1 MHIVKI
7 GLAFAVVGTLIIGAS
22 VQLSFAQGGGLKI
35 NQLRAEAIHTCSTA
49 AAKYPDYVWGN
60 MEMFI
65 ASRSD
70 PKVLW
75 QQQGRRELMASF
87 EEGQRLCRL
96 RSIAQLGVAH
106 PGKDSKSLRSMA
118 PLSKQPQA

>member
-35 NQLRAEAIHTCSTA
+35 NQLRAEATHTCSTA
-49 AAKYPDYVWGN
+49 AAKYYVWGN

-65 ASRSD
+65 YRGCMAGHS
-70 PKVLW
+70 
-75 QQQGRRELMASF
+75 QQE
-87 EEGQRLCRL
+87 
-96 RSIAQLGVAH
+96 
-106 PGKDSKSLRSMA
+106 
-118 PLSKQPQA
+118 

>member
-65 ASRSD
+65 YRGCMAGHS
-70 PKVLW
+70 
-75 QQQGRRELMASF
+75 QQ
-87 EEGQRLCRL
+87 
-96 RSIAQLGVAH
+96 
-106 PGKDSKSLRSMA
+106 D
-118 PLSKQPQA
+118 

>member
-49 AAKYPDYVWGN
+49 AEYLDYVWGN
-60 MEMFI
+60 TEMFI
-65 ASRSD
+65 YRSCMAGHS
-70 PKVLW
+70 
-75 QQQGRRELMASF
+75 QQE
-87 EEGQRLCRL
+87 
-96 RSIAQLGVAH
+96 
-106 PGKDSKSLRSMA
+106 
-118 PLSKQPQA
+118 

>member
-22 VQLSFAQGGGLKI
+22 VQLSFAQAAGLKLI
-35 NQLRAEAIHTCSTA
+35 SFALKPSTHAARRQRNIPTTFGVTWKCSSIA
-49 AAKYPDYVWGN
+49 AVWQD
-60 MEMFI
+60 I

-70 PKVLW
+70 PEVLR

-87 EEGQRLCRL
+87 EECQRLCRL
-96 RSIAQLGVAH
+96 RSIAQLESLI
-106 PGKDSKSLRSMA
+106 PGKTV
-118 PLSKQPQA
+118 PQA